1 MSSWSL
7 TTGTGHPR
15 EKINDNHAPSEIGQA
30 VTPKSR
36 ETAGRDDDDGGA
48 FARAQRAH
56 ESMATAGV
64 VDIDPEIRA
73 ARAAQRARW
82 RREQGLPPDDP
93 EPTRVGDPA
102 DDEHADWED
111 LADAPETSHGRS
123 PDARDVAEAVE
134 RAIEERERRRRTH
147 GVLFHTAL
155 GAGVLAH
162 TLFGATRSIGRS
174 LQRWGS
180 GEHAGAHERLIA
192 VPPEERA
199 RRAQMRR
206 DEALARRLQREERAA
221 AGMRPDYDPPAG
233 TGGDDRGAQSDPDDD
248 LSRLERSEP
257 DSESDFVLRE
267 WRTPFGNFRFAV
279 NRGGGDGPR
288 NPRLR
293 TTQGDDAEAL
303 LHRMMMGREW
313 GGADSGHDVFAFH
326 EWMRSRGGGNGNGNG
341 FVTDVGDA
349 MGMGYEQIMALAER
363 LGAVST
369 GLSAETIDAMPAW
382 TYRSAPGGHIAVPGG
397 GAEGAEGAAGSQVPC
412 CSVCLCDAEDGDA
425 MRTLPCAHSYH
436 AACIDKWL
444 GEHATCPVC
453 KHDVREGLASGEGTA
468 AGGGVG

>member
-1 MSSWSL
+1 MDKLSHRSPEK
-7 TTGTGHPR
+7 PR
-15 EKINDNHAPSEIGQA
+15 E
-30 VTPKSR
+30 
-36 ETAGRDDDDGGA
+36 ETTTTGA

-64 VDIDPEIRA
+64 MDIDPEIRA

-233 TGGDDRGAQSDPDDD
+233 TGGDDRGAQSI
-248 LSRLERSEP
+248 L
-257 DSESDFVLRE
+257 
-267 WRTPFGNFRFAV
+267 
-279 NRGGGDGPR
+279 
-288 NPRLR
+288 
-293 TTQGDDAEAL
+293 TT
-303 LHRMMMGREW
+303 
-313 GGADSGHDVFAFH
+313 
-326 EWMRSRGGGNGNGNG
+326 
-341 FVTDVGDA
+341 T
-349 MGMGYEQIMALAER
+349 
-363 LGAVST
+363 
-369 GLSAETIDAMPAW
+369 
-382 TYRSAPGGHIAVPGG
+382 
-397 GAEGAEGAAGSQVPC
+397 
-412 CSVCLCDAEDGDA
+412 
-425 MRTLPCAHSYH
+425 
-436 AACIDKWL
+436 
-444 GEHATCPVC
+444 
-453 KHDVREGLASGEGTA
+453 
-468 AGGGVG
+468 

>member
-1 MSSWSL
+1 M
-7 TTGTGHPR
+7 
-15 EKINDNHAPSEIGQA
+15 
-30 VTPKSR
+30 V
-36 ETAGRDDDDGGA
+36 
-48 FARAQRAH
+48 
-56 ESMATAGV
+56 TAGV

-102 DDEHADWED
+102 DDEHTDWED
-111 LADAPETSHGRS
+111 LLGDAPETSHGRS

-134 RAIEERERRRRTH
+134 RAIEERERRRRN

-233 TGGDDRGAQSDPDDD
+233 TGGDDRGAQSDPGDDV
-248 LSRLERSEP
+248 SRLERSEP
-257 DSESDFVLRE
+257 DPESDFVLRE

-279 NRGGGDGPR
+279 NRGGVRDGVRDGPR

-303 LHRMMMGREW
+303 LRRMMTGREW

-326 EWMRSRGGGNGNGNG
+326 EWMRSRGGNVNGYL
-341 FVTDVGDA
+341 TDLEDA
-349 MGMGYEQIMALAER
+349 MGMGYEQMMALAER
-363 LGAVST
+363 LGAVSV
-369 GLSAETIDAMPAW
+369 GVSAEAIDAMPAW
-382 TYRSAPGGHIAVPGG
+382 TYRAPPGGPRVPGG
-397 GAEGAEGAAGSQVPC
+397 GAEGAEGSQEVPC

-436 AACIDKWL
+436 SACIDRWL

-453 KHDVREGLASGEGTA
+453 KHDVREGLSRGGTP
-468 AGGGVG
+468 AGGGVTDRRR

>member
-1 MSSWSL
+1 
-7 TTGTGHPR
+7 
-15 EKINDNHAPSEIGQA
+15 
-30 VTPKSR
+30 
-36 ETAGRDDDDGGA
+36 
-48 FARAQRAH
+48 
-56 ESMATAGV
+56 MATAGV
-64 VDIDPEIRA
+64 MDIDPEIRA

-102 DDEHADWED
+102 DDEHADWWED
-111 LADAPETSHGRS
+111 LGDAPETSHGRS

-134 RAIEERERRRRTH
+134 RAIEERERRRRN

-162 TLFGATRSIGRS
+162 TLFGATRSISRS

-180 GEHAGAHERLIA
+180 GEHAGARERLIA

-257 DSESDFVLRE
+257 DPESDFVLRE

-279 NRGGGDGPR
+279 NRGGGDSLR

-326 EWMRSRGGGNGNGNG
+326 EWMRSRAGGNGNGNG

-349 MGMGYEQIMALAER
+349 MGMGYEQMMALAER

-382 TYRSAPGGHIAVPGG
+382 TYRSPPGGHIAVPGG

-453 KHDVREGLASGEGTA
+453 KHDVREGLSSGGGTA

>member
-1 MSSWSL
+1 
-7 TTGTGHPR
+7 
-15 EKINDNHAPSEIGQA
+15 
-30 VTPKSR
+30 
-36 ETAGRDDDDGGA
+36 
-48 FARAQRAH
+48 
-56 ESMATAGV
+56 MATAGV
-64 VDIDPEIRA
+64 MDIDPEIRA

-102 DDEHADWED
+102 DDEHADWWED
-111 LADAPETSHGRS
+111 LGDAPETSHGRS

-134 RAIEERERRRRTH
+134 RAIEERERRRRN

-162 TLFGATRSIGRS
+162 TLFGATRSISRS

-180 GEHAGAHERLIA
+180 GEHAGARERLIA

-257 DSESDFVLRE
+257 DPESDFVLRE

-279 NRGGGDGPR
+279 NRGGGDSLR

-326 EWMRSRGGGNGNGNG
+326 EWMRSRAGGNGNGNG

-349 MGMGYEQIMALAER
+349 MGMGYEQMMALAER

-382 TYRSAPGGHIAVPGG
+382 TYRSPPGGHIAVPGG
-397 GAEGAEGAAGSQVPC
+397 GAEGAEGAEGSQVPC
-412 CSVCLCDAEDGDA
+412 CSVCLCDVEDGDA

-453 KHDVREGLASGEGTA
+453 KHDVREGLSSGGGTA